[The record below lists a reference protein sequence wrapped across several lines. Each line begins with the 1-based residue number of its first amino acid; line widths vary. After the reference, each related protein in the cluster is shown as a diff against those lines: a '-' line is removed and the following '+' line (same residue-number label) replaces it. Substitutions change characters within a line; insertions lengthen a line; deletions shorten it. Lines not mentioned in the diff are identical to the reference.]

1 MKYHIESRVLKI
13 VARTKLPTKWGEF
26 QVIGFQHEILNGRK
40 RCESAVALIMGD
52 VSKYIP
58 LVRVHSEC
66 LTGEA
71 LGSLRCD
78 CGEQL
83 ELALRAISQEGC
95 GILIYEHQEGR
106 GIGLMAKLQAYSLQD
121 RGLDT
126 IEANHALGFRADCR
140 DFATPV
146 AILNE
151 LGASRVRLLSNN
163 PQKSRCLVKGGIDV
177 VEVVPCEAA
186 PNTYSLGY
194 LRAKKEKMGHTL
206 TLVSEQEEFRA
217 AGFSGESSPRAS
229 VEEALHEL
237 KAGRMIVVTDD
248 EDRENEGDLLMA
260 ADMATP
266 ESINFMA
273 RHGCGLIC
281 LAMTNER
288 ADELNLGP
296 MSRENTALG
305 GTGFTVSIDALGHG
319 MTTGISA
326 QDRARTIRTAV
337 DPRYGAEDFARP
349 GHVFPLRSRDGG
361 VLERRGHTEAAV
373 DLARLAGLS
382 PAGVIC
388 EILNEDGTMARVP
401 ELQRFCKSHQL
412 KMLTIADLVEYRLG
426 LAGSISPKQIYAPG
440 LEAQFSMG
448 TEMST
453 SQKPPCAIQV

>member
-1 MKYHIESRVLKI
+1 MNDHTESRILKI
-13 VARTKLPTKWGEF
+13 VARTKLPTKRGEF
-26 QVIGFQHEILNGRK
+26 QVIGFQHEILNGCK
-40 RCESAVALIMGD
+40 RCENAVALIMGD
-52 VSKYIP
+52 VSKNVP
-58 LVRVHSEC
+58 LVRIHSEC

-83 ELALRAISQEGC
+83 ELALRAISKEGC
-95 GILIYEHQEGR
+95 GVLIYEHQEGR

-126 IEANHALGFRADCR
+126 VEANHALGFQADCR
-140 DFATPV
+140 DFATPL
-146 AILNE
+146 AILRE
-151 LGASRVRLLSNN
+151 LEVSRVRLLSNN

-206 TLVSEQEEFRA
+206 VLTMEQQNFHTDRL
-217 AGFSGESSPRAS
+217 SGKSSALAS

-237 KAGRMIVVTDD
+237 RAGRMIVVTDD

-305 GTGFTVSIDALGHG
+305 GTGFTVSIDARGPG

-326 QDRARTIRTAV
+326 RDRAWTIRRAV
-337 DPRYGAEDFARP
+337 DSRYAPEDFARP

-401 ELQRFCKSHQL
+401 DLQRFCKSHQL

-426 LAGSISPKQIYAPG
+426 PAGSISPKQIYVPG

-448 TEMST
+448 TEMIT
-453 SQKPPCAIQV
+453 SPKPPCAIQV